1 MIDKEKK
8 RNIKRSIKRIF
19 KKENLVK
26 AVIIFA
32 TVTLI
37 LTSILPYLL

>member
-8 RNIKRSIKRIF
+8 RSIRRSIKRIF
-19 KKENLVK
+19 KKDNLIK

-32 TVTLI
+32 TVALI

>member
-1 MIDKEKK
+1 MTLKEKK
-8 RNIKRSIKRIF
+8 KSLRKSVRRVF
-19 KKENLVK
+19 KKDNIVK

-32 TVTLI
+32 TVILI

>member
-1 MIDKEKK
+1 MSFKEKRK
-8 RNIKRSIKRIF
+8 HLRKSVRRAFRKDNVIKVI
-19 KKENLVK
+19 
-26 AVIIFA
+26 IIFA